1 MFGNAIITPLILNI
15 LRQNFSIFIPY
26 GGTFS
31 CIVLRDKTK
40 KEGNIL
46 LRKNGIKSVS
56 GRWGCDYSNQNCLKL
71 TRKDNSHTR
80 LKESSWITRFF
91 MSNNRLKSAKNQAK
105 AKQHP
110 QLLIFDWLFAFFIHV
125 IIQN

>member
-31 CIVLRDKTK
+31 CTVLRDKTK

-56 GRWGCDYSNQNCLKL
+56 WRWGCDYSNQNCLKL
-71 TRKDNSHTR
+71 TRKDNNHTR

-91 MSNNRLKSAKNQAK
+91 ISNNRLKSAKNQAK